1 MHLRTKY
8 SYQLCQSVLQY
19 RIVEWEFVDLAELH
33 PHKASVALQHEPEQ
47 QKLLVV
53 PPYGFQVT
61 KNNSHMYLILEL
73 TIAGNSLG
81 SASSNT
87 YISLPC

>member
-1 MHLRTKY
+1 MGVRRPGGAAPT
-8 SYQLCQSVLQY
+8 QG
-19 RIVEWEFVDLAELH
+19 I
-33 PHKASVALQHEPEQ
+33 SVALQHEPEQ

-61 KNNSHMYLILEL
+61 KTNSHMYLILEL

-81 SASSNT
+81 SAS
-87 YISLPC
+87 